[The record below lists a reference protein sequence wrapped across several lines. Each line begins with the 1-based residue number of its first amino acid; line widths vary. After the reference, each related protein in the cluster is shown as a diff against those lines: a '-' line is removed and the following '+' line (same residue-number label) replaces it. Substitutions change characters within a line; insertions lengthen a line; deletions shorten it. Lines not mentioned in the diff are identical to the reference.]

1 MTDEPNPSRSG
12 NRRARGYAL
21 EFFVLLGLGTMLLAT
36 NARVTFIDDEVSFLN
51 GAVAPVSRIFGT
63 IWKSSASVDHPPL
76 GDIILHCW
84 LNLTGGAFD
93 WLRVPSILFYLGG
106 LFLLSRAAKRLAG
119 DDAARITIW
128 LGALWPY
135 GFHYGR
141 MATASPLGFLLI
153 AAVTF
158 CYLGYVEDPTL
169 MRAAGVILLLIALVW
184 TTFSGWPIGACLAID
199 FVQRRCRTER
209 RTIQP
214 LAIAFVILAAS
225 YIPLW
230 RAFCRALMAAPN
242 FPHSVLTIPL
252 NAAFNVYAAF
262 VSESVAPWF
271 WQLGIPA
278 AICVACCIIVVTR
291 YVPEA
296 ARRLWFYAFALLA
309 LMAVAGIL
317 NARHLLDLSA
327 WLLLAV
333 SVTLATIPR
342 GVWRRVLLASL
353 AGIVFVG
360 WLGIIEPTHYA
371 APRLIEPWK
380 QVADE
385 AATRARL
392 GQTVI
397 GNNPSFFFYL
407 TYAMP
412 APEQSAHWRFLGVL
426 PETVTYPGV
435 YEAET
440 WLLVHRSD
448 PYVYFV
454 RGAPGPDQEG
464 PAWVAEQKLRASC
477 LMENEQ
483 LILPDPAAALKA
495 RFYNAFSG
503 MRWRIRVLEFHC
515 PSATSAR

>member
-1 MTDEPNPSRSG
+1 MTGEPSPSRYG
-12 NRRARGYAL
+12 NQAARGHAL
-21 EFFVLLGLGTMLLAT
+21 EFFVLLALGAMLLAS
-36 NARVTFIDDEVSFLN
+36 NSRVTFIDDEASFLN
-51 GAVAPVSRIFGT
+51 GAAAPVSQSFHT
-63 IWKSSASVDHPPL
+63 IWNNSAPIDHPPL
-76 GDIILHCW
+76 GDIAVHFW
-84 LNLTGGAFD
+84 LLITSGSFD
-93 WLRVPSILFYLGG
+93 WLRVLSILFYLAGV
-106 LFLLSRAAKRLAG
+106 FFLSRAAKRLGA

-158 CYLGYVEDPTL
+158 CYLGYVEQPTL
-169 MRAAGVILLLIALVW
+169 VRAAGVMLLLVGLVW
-184 TTFSGWPIGACLAID
+184 TTFLGWPIAACLGID
-199 FVQRRCRTER
+199 FVQRRRGAGR
-209 RTIQP
+209 PASRP
-214 LAIAFVILAAS
+214 LVIAALILAAA
-225 YIPLW
+225 YIPLCRTVW
-230 RAFCRALMAAPN
+230 RAFAAGPHL
-242 FPHSVLTIPL
+242 PHSVLTIPL

-278 AICVACCIIVVTR
+278 TICVACCIIVVTR

-296 ARRLWFYAFALLA
+296 ARRIWFYAFALLA
-309 LMAVAGIL
+309 LMAVAGVL
-317 NARHLLDLSA
+317 NPRNLLELSA
-327 WLLLAV
+327 WLLLGI
-333 SVTLATIPR
+333 SVTLGTMSR
-342 GVWRRVLLASL
+342 GVWRRTLLASL
-353 AGIVFVG
+353 AGILFVG
-360 WLGIIEPTHYA
+360 WLGIIERTHYA

-380 QVADE
+380 QVADD

-397 GNNPSFFFYL
+397 GNNPVFFFYL
-407 TYAMP
+407 TYAIP
-412 APEQSAHWRFLGVL
+412 APAQSGRWRFLGVL

-440 WLLVHRSD
+440 WLLASRND

-464 PAWVAEQKLRASC
+464 PAWDAEQRLRASC
-477 LMENEQ
+477 VMENEQ

-495 RFYNAFSG
+495 RFYNVFSG
-503 MRWRIRVLEFHC
+503 MRWRIRVLEFRC
-515 PSATSAR
+515 ATGESKR